1 MPLGKKPVNV
11 HVKVP
16 RRYSVAVDEAVA
28 HTPADRN
35 RVVDTWRVGAL
46 LIVVFGHWLAA
57 SEWIQPDGS
66 ITVMNT
72 LEWIPYAAW
81 ATLLVQVMPIFFGVG
96 VWYHLRRTWPPA
108 DMCRLGP

>member
-1 MPLGKKPVNV
+1 MAQNKKSVNT

-16 RRYSVAVDEAVA
+16 RRYSSAVDEAVA
-28 HTPADRN
+28 NTPPDRN

-57 SEWIQPDGS
+57 SVWIQPNGS
-66 ITVMNT
+66 VTVMNT

-81 ATLLVQVMPIFFGVG
+81 V
-96 VWYHLRRTWPPA
+96 TWFV
-108 DMCRLGP
+108 